1 MSKIIGIDLGT
12 GMSAVAVVEN
22 GEPKIIQNAEG
33 NRTTPS
39 IVAFDKNGERKVGE
53 TAKRQAIVNPT
64 TTVHSIKRFIGCSY
78 EETKEYVDK
87 FAYKVIEGKNKLASV
102 EIDGKQYMPQE
113 ISAAVLQKMKKTAED
128 YLGEEVTDAVI
139 TVPAYFNDSQRKATK
154 EAGEIAG
161 LNVKRIINEPTA
173 AALAFGLD
181 KLDKDMKILVFDSGC
196 GTTDLSILDM
206 GSGIF
211 EVLSTNGD
219 VFLGGDDIDKYI
231 IDWLSEKGISE
242 FGTDLRKDPMALQR
256 LKEASEKAK
265 IELSSSMQAEI
276 NLPYITAVD
285 GTPKHL
291 VATLSRAQFENM
303 IRPFINKCLDLC
315 DGVLDKAKLGK
326 NDIDE
331 ILLVGG
337 SSRIP
342 AIQQAL
348 KDYFGKEPNKGIN
361 PDEAVALGAAI
372 QGAVLSGEQNG
383 IVLLDVTPLNLN
395 ITTMG
400 KVATCMIE
408 ANTTIPTSKSEIF
421 STAVDNQ
428 PAVDVEVTQGN
439 RPLAADNKSIGM
451 FVLGEI
457 LPAKR
462 GVPQIEVTFSID
474 VNGILEVTAIDKA
487 TNKSKNIRIEGS
499 SGLSKDE
506 VNRMKAEAEAHA
518 DEDKKSME
526 RINKLNMAEASIYQ
540 TEKQLDELGEK
551 LTDEQKQKLNDALNN
566 LKTVYDVKDEDRDLD
581 SIDAAVKALNE
592 TWYGISESLAK
603 AANPTGDASTADFTD
618 AMNKMKNSGFGT
630 TAEAPQS

>member
-372 QGAVLSGEQNG
+372 QGAVLSGERYRCSYYC
-383 IVLLDVTPLNLN
+383 
-395 ITTMG
+395 
-400 KVATCMIE
+400 TC
-408 ANTTIPTSKSEIF
+408 IF
-421 STAVDNQ
+421 
-428 PAVDVEVTQGN
+428 
-439 RPLAADNKSIGM
+439 
-451 FVLGEI
+451 
-457 LPAKR
+457 
-462 GVPQIEVTFSID
+462 
-474 VNGILEVTAIDKA
+474 
-487 TNKSKNIRIEGS
+487 
-499 SGLSKDE
+499 
-506 VNRMKAEAEAHA
+506 
-518 DEDKKSME
+518 
-526 RINKLNMAEASIYQ
+526 
-540 TEKQLDELGEK
+540 
-551 LTDEQKQKLNDALNN
+551 
-566 LKTVYDVKDEDRDLD
+566 
-581 SIDAAVKALNE
+581 
-592 TWYGISESLAK
+592 
-603 AANPTGDASTADFTD
+603 
-618 AMNKMKNSGFGT
+618 
-630 TAEAPQS
+630 

>member
-428 PAVDVEVTQGN
+428 PAVDIEVTQGN

-540 TEKQLDELGEK
+540 TEKHLDELGEK

-603 AANPTGDASTADFTD
+603 AANPTGDASTADFMD
-618 AMNKMKNSGFGT
+618 MMSKMKSGGFGT
-630 TAEAPQS
+630 TAEAPQA